1 MSAPRKRS
9 RNPSHRS
16 NITHEVLLK
25 RDNFISVGKGM
36 SMQSE
41 FSTLDER
48 DDENQRKSSDT
59 TQPKS
64 VMDYVKNMMKSSSSI
79 AAILYVL
86 SGVSQPLLMTVAK
99 EAGLTDPRCQL
110 YMLFYYFGPASVAL
124 TFCNSNNK
132 YTASGDFP
140 SSRLILK
147 GCGIQCIDVFAQTL
161 NYTGSILAG
170 PTIFAIIYSSV
181 TIWTAVLSRIFL
193 SRSIVLMQWSAVAI
207 VFGGLVLTSL
217 NSAMV
222 GAEVFKGSLYVII
235 GSIFHALM
243 YVLSEALMTLGEERL
258 TVTATCAIQ
267 GLTACTFLLFWQFF
281 YTIPHWEDSIG
292 LPMREAETTYFHAFK
307 ILVSL
312 SLSNV
317 VHAYTFFHTL
327 KNFPGGATSAGVMKG
342 LQAVL
347 VFVVTSLIFC
357 GRVGGLEMCFTRLK
371 FLSLVVVVS
380 GVGVFGKASDWA
392 SSTSTLSTP
401 LASSP
406 SSMFNKVGYTRVG
419 SSEISSSTL
428 TL

>member
-9 RNPSHRS
+9 NRHSPS
-16 NITHEVLLK
+16 NITYEVLLK
-25 RDNFISVGKGM
+25 KEIFISVGKNM

-48 DDENQRKSSDT
+48 DNENQRKSSST
-59 TQPKS
+59 TQPKPII
-64 VMDYVKNMMKSSSSI
+64 DYVKNMMKSSSSI

-110 YMLFYYFGPASVAL
+110 YMLFYYIGPASVAL

-132 YTASGDFP
+132 YTPSGDFP
-140 SSRLILK
+140 SSWLILK

-193 SRSIVLMQWSAVAI
+193 SRSMVLTQWSAVAI
-207 VFGGLVLTSL
+207 VFGGLVLTSF

-243 YVLSEALMTLGEERL
+243 YVLSEALMTVGEERL
-258 TVTATCAIQ
+258 TVPATCAIQ

-292 LPMREAETTYFHAFK
+292 FPMREAETTYMHAFK

-317 VHAYTFFHTL
+317 IHAYTFFHTL
-327 KNFPGGATSAGVMKG
+327 KHFPGGATSAGVMKG

-347 VFVVTSLIFC
+347 VFVFTSLVFC
-357 GRVGGLEMCFTRLK
+357 GKTGGLEMCFTPLK
-371 FLSLVVVVS
+371 FVSLVVVVS
-380 GVGVFGKASDWA
+380 GVGIFGKASDWA
-392 SSTSTLSTP
+392 SSTSTLSTS
-401 LASSP
+401 LASSTL
-406 SSMFNKVGYTRVG
+406 SMFNKGGYTRVG
-419 SSEISSSTL
+419 SSEFSSSPL